1 MSIED
6 LVHYLKLG
14 GPTLWLILAA
24 SLIALA
30 VAFER
35 LVALWG
41 FSARSRD
48 LGENITRQLLRG
60 DTVAARAAAERSD
73 SMIADLFRAGFSRTD
88 QVGPDRHALVAS
100 AVDRERA
107 QLGLRLKR
115 NLWLL
120 GTIGATAPF
129 VGLLGTVVG
138 IMKSFRDLGL
148 DVEAGGTGGS
158 AAVMTGISE
167 ALIVTAVG
175 ILVAVEA
182 VILYNYFQARI
193 SRIQVEVRLMAE
205 EFVELLRSPA
215 PATPLELPPA
225 SAKAEG

>member
-1 MSIED
+1 MSIEE

-14 GPTLWLILAA
+14 GVTLWLILAA
-24 SLIALA
+24 SLVALV

-35 LVALWG
+35 LVALWN
-41 FSARSRD
+41 FSARSRE
-48 LGENITRQLLRG
+48 LGDSITQKLLRG
-60 DTVAARAAAERSD
+60 DSTGARAAAERSD
-73 SMIADLFRAGFSRTD
+73 SLVGDLFRAGFARTD
-88 QVGPDRHALVAS
+88 QVGPDRHALVEA

-115 NLWLL
+115 NLWVL

-138 IMKSFRDLGL
+138 IMRSFRDLGL
-148 DVEAGGTGGS
+148 DVESGGTGGT

-182 VILYNYFQARI
+182 VVLYNYFQARI

-205 EFVELLRSPA
+205 EFVELLRGPLPA
-215 PATPLELPPA
+215 PPEPP
-225 SAKAEG
+225 AKAEG

>member
-1 MSIED
+1 MTIEE

-14 GPTLWLILAA
+14 GFTLWLILAA
-24 SLIALA
+24 SLVALV

-35 LVALWG
+35 LVALWN
-41 FSARSRD
+41 FSTRSRE
-48 LGENITRQLLRG
+48 LGESITQKLLRG
-60 DTVAARAAAERSD
+60 DNTGARAAAERSD
-73 SMIADLFRAGFSRTD
+73 SMVSELFRAGFARTD
-88 QVGPDRHALVAS
+88 QVGPERHALVEA

-115 NLWLL
+115 NLWVL

-138 IMKSFRDLGL
+138 IMRSFRDLGL
-148 DVEAGGTGGS
+148 DVESGGTGGT

-182 VILYNYFQARI
+182 VVLYNYFQARI

-205 EFVELLRSPA
+205 EFVELLRGA
-215 PATPLELPPA
+215 PAVPIEPPPRT
-225 SAKAEG
+225 EG

>member
-1 MSIED
+1 MSIEE

-14 GPTLWLILAA
+14 GITLWLILAA

-35 LVALWG
+35 LVALWN
-41 FSARSRD
+41 FSAASRE
-48 LGENITRQLLRG
+48 LGESITRQLLRG
-60 DTVAARAAAERSD
+60 DPTGARASAERSD
-73 SMIADLFRAGFSRTD
+73 SLVADLFRAGFARTD
-88 QVGPDRHALVAS
+88 QVGVERHALVAA

-107 QLGLRLKR
+107 QLGLKLKR
-115 NLWLL
+115 NLWVL

-148 DVEAGGTGGS
+148 DVESGGTGGT

-182 VILYNYFQARI
+182 VVLFNYFQARI
-193 SRIQVEVRLMAE
+193 SRMQVEIRLMAE
-205 EFVELLRSPA
+205 EFVELLRGPATGA
-215 PATPLELPPA
+215 PASPPPA
-225 SAKAEG
+225 VEG

>member
-1 MSIED
+1 MTIEE
-6 LVHYLKLG
+6 LVFYLKLG
-14 GPTLWLILAA
+14 GITLWLILAA
-24 SLIALA
+24 SLVALG

-41 FSARSRD
+41 FSASSRA
-48 LGENITRQLLRG
+48 LGDSISQKLLRG
-60 DTVAARAAAERSD
+60 DATGARAAAERSD
-73 SMIADLFRAGFSRTD
+73 TMVGELFRAGFARTD

-115 NLWLL
+115 NLWIL

-138 IMKSFRDLGL
+138 IMRSFRDLGL
-148 DVEAGGTGGS
+148 DVQSGGTGGS

-182 VILYNYFQARI
+182 VVLFNYFQARI
-193 SRIQVEVRLMAE
+193 SRINVEVRLMAE
-205 EFVELLRSPA
+205 EFVELLRGPTSAAAEA
-215 PATPLELPPA
+215 PPVAKLEP
-225 SAKAEG
+225 